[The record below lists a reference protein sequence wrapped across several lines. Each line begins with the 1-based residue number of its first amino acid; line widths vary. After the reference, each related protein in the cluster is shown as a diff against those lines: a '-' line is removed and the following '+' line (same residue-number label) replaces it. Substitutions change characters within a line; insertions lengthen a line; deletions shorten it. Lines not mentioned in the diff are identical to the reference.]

1 MAQIVKN
8 GQNRKVLTDYGITGV
23 QVRFSMAQLIAM
35 QHMQVNVETLN
46 KLLVDNKA
54 PAEIV
59 FNEAMLLVIRLE
71 PMLRSIIGDI
81 PMPFADNLWEFNPKD
96 SED

>member
-8 GQNRKVLTDYGITGV
+8 GQDRKVLTDYGVTGV

-35 QHMQVNVETLN
+35 QHMQDNVETLN
-46 KLLVDNKA
+46 KLLVDNNA
-54 PAEIV
+54 PTDVV
-59 FNEAMLLVIRLE
+59 FNEAMLLVVRLK
-71 PMLRSIIGDI
+71 PMLRSIIGDT
-81 PMPFADNLWEFNPKD
+81 PSPFADNLWEFDPKD